1 MKIDRTKKI
10 ALAGLAVTVLMLAIV
25 LPVALNNSER
35 NAEINGASSSSGAV
49 QSEENEITEE
59 YETTTTGD
67 AQDDAQDDPQAEQ
80 REPGSEQDIPTVTA
94 KCPCFDLSSL
104 ERAVSDITE
113 IERYFYHSDS
123 SCTGEANT
131 GIVYSALIEGRR
143 SGDFHPRA
151 MGYTVGD
158 GHCRDYDIIYH
169 LDDDQEH
176 ACRSLIE
183 QTCTKHEG
191 VLQPDDDGDTEPA
204 EEVTCPCF
212 DSDTLEQAVSDI
224 AGDDVYIYHAESSCT
239 GELDTGI
246 SYSAEIV
253 GEDGK
258 THPQAMGYA
267 VGEGYCREYDVM
279 HDISEAES
287 NMCRS
292 LIEEKCA
299 TYEHVLSN
307 QQGDV
312 TPGSDATCP
321 CFDAGKLD
329 NAVKDITGDG
339 DFIFDAAVTCTGE
352 IADGIAYSRLAEGRF
367 PVALGFYVGVGY
379 CRESD
384 MMRAIFQPEE
394 DACRE
399 LVVSK
404 CSQYSEELAAV
415 SSN

>member
-1 MKIDRTKKI
+1 M
-10 ALAGLAVTVLMLAIV
+10 
-25 LPVALNNSER
+25 
-35 NAEINGASSSSGAV
+35 

-59 YETTTTGD
+59 YETTTDGVVND
-67 AQDDAQDDPQAEQ
+67 EPQAEAEQ
-80 REPGSEQDIPTVTA
+80 REHGSEQGIPTATA
-94 KCPCFDLSSL
+94 TCPCFDVSSL
-104 ERAVSDITE
+104 ERAVSHITE

-123 SCTGEANT
+123 SCTGEVNT

-158 GHCRDYDIIYH
+158 GHCRDYDVIYH
-169 LDDDQEH
+169 LADDEEL

-183 QTCTKHEG
+183 DTCSKHED
-191 VLQPDDDGDTEPA
+191 VLQPDVGDSEPA
-204 EEVTCPCF
+204 EELTCRCF
-212 DSDTLEQAVSDI
+212 DSDILEQAVSDI

-239 GELDTGI
+239 GEVDTGI
-246 SYSAEIV
+246 SYSTEVV
-253 GEDGK
+253 GEDGN

-279 HDISEAES
+279 HDITEAES
-287 NMCRS
+287 NICRS
-292 LIEEKCA
+292 LIEEKCSE
-299 TYEHVLSN
+299 YEHVLNN
-307 QQGDV
+307 QQNGV
-312 TPGSDATCP
+312 APGSDATCP
-321 CFDAGKLD
+321 CFDAGRLD

-339 DFIFDAAVTCTGE
+339 DFIFDAEGTCTGG

-384 MMRAIFQPEE
+384 MMRAIGQPEE

-415 SSN
+415 SSSN